1 MTWLGDQLSC
11 VQNSF
16 ISPCREFKAYVGAY
30 ISLTFSKV
38 LLAAQQ
44 LQRTSLRISYGKPK
58 TGVLVGRPTIFTRS
72 GQARQ
77 MRLIE
82 CWFHWWLNCQSLS
95 RVRWHLYVS
104 FYATWQQPCSDFVL
118 LRQVVP
124 QLSSLEEA
132 CHALDFFGCQSSGLP
147 RFVHLEMVH
156 LFPKSEA
163 CHN

>member
-104 FYATWQQPCSDFVL
+104 FYATWQQPW
-118 LRQVVP
+118 LR
-124 QLSSLEEA
+124 LCAFAASRSSIV
-132 CHALDFFGCQSSGLP
+132 FFGGGMSRVGFFWLPKQRITSFCSPGDGPPFSQERGL
-147 RFVHLEMVH
+147 
-156 LFPKSEA
+156 S
-163 CHN
+163 